1 MRNVFLNSMYY
12 NFLTLRIIKKR
23 EIIFL
28 AMQLVKFTIVEVA
41 IDFNV
46 QLRVEINSEGNK
58 LEFDEYVNEDFIFF
72 EGYVEHREL
81 RMYN

>member
-1 MRNVFLNSMYY
+1 MRNVSLNSMYY
-12 NFLTLRIIKKR
+12 NFLALRIIKKR

-58 LEFDEYVNEDFIFF
+58 LEFDEYVNEDFTFF

-81 RMYN
+81 RTYN

>member
-46 QLRVEINSEGNK
+46 QLRVEVNSEGNK

-81 RMYN
+81 RTYN